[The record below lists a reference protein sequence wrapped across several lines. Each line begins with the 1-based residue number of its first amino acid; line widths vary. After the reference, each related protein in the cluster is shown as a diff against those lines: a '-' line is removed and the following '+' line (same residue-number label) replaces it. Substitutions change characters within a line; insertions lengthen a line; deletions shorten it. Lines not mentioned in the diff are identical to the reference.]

1 MADDNEYPESP
12 LSELA
17 AGAVQMHEMLTSYV
31 AAGFTRAEALQIII
45 SMLVANFKRGTE

>member
-1 MADDNEYPESP
+1 MTDNNEIPDDP

-31 AAGFTRAEALQIII
+31 AAGFTRAESLQIII
-45 SMLVANFKRGTE
+45 SMLVANFKRGQE